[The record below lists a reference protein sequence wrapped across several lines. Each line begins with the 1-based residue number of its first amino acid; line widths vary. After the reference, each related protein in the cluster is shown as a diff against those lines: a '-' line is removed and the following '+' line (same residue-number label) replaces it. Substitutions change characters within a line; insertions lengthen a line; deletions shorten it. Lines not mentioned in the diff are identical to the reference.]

1 MDRLG
6 REEHNVTTTEDSG
19 REDSS
24 QGDQRYFGRNEEES
38 LLIDFARKGIFDPE
52 VPFSLYLWE
61 AKAILD
67 GATLKNI
74 DERRNNLE
82 LAAFDAGITNAKK
95 PKMTIRKMQ
104 RELEKEEEQVV
115 QNKKGRKKPNI
126 EALKRINNLFNHGG
140 D

>member
-1 MDRLG
+1 MDRLSG
-6 REEHNVTTTEDSG
+6 KEHNITTTENSG
-19 REDSS
+19 RENSS
-24 QGDQRYFGRNEEES
+24 EGDQRYFGRNEEES

-52 VPFSLYLWE
+52 VPLFLYLWE

-82 LAAFDAGITNAKK
+82 LAAFNAGITNAKK
-95 PKMTIRKMQ
+95 PRTTIKKMQ

-115 QNKKGRKKPNI
+115 QNKKGRKKPDL
-126 EALKRINNLFNHGG
+126 EALKRINDLFNRGG
-140 D
+140 E

>member
-1 MDRLG
+1 MDRLSG
-6 REEHNVTTTEDSG
+6 KEFEVSSTKNIG

-24 QGDQRYFGRNEEES
+24 QSDQRYFGRNEEES
-38 LLIDFARKGIFDPE
+38 LIIDFARKGIFDPE
-52 VPFSLYLWE
+52 IPFSLYLWE

-82 LAAFDAGITNAKK
+82 LAAFNAGITNAKK
-95 PKMTIRKMQ
+95 PRTTIKKMQ

-115 QNKKGRKKPNI
+115 QNKKGRKKPNV
-126 EALKRINNLFNHGG
+126 EALKRINDLFNHGG
-140 D
+140 E